1 MLCLIWHPIWDHGE
15 KCPNVYEEKSDQE
28 GLMSRKERYVWVW
41 QWKSKWTW
49 KFDLVC
55 QIREQLR
62 CERPLTISLTWKPTI
77 SILTKKKNR
86 KWVSCVTKII
96 SFKGQWGPW
105 YVQSNKSMLKNL
117 QSRTIVLPTPASCT
131 FAKKECN
138 VSHPVCQ
145 IYFPSEFDKRCF
157 CAAFPAH
164 VVDLAANSIGN
175 PELCRSFCFKR
186 NPAP

>member
-1 MLCLIWHPIWDHGE
+1 MLYLPHLTCWHHGQ
-15 KCPNVYEEKSDQE
+15 KCANGYEEKSDQG

-62 CERPLTISLTWKPTI
+62 CERPLTISLTSKHTI

-105 YVQSNKSMLKNL
+105 YVQSNDNCWKIYKAKLLFYLL
-117 QSRTIVLPTPASCT
+117 QPIVLLRRKNAICHNQYVKYISLQNLT
-131 FAKKECN
+131 KD
-138 VSHPVCQ
+138 VSVQLSQHTSW
-145 IYFPSEFDKRCF
+145 I
-157 CAAFPAH
+157 
-164 VVDLAANSIGN
+164 
-175 PELCRSFCFKR
+175 
-186 NPAP
+186 

>member
-1 MLCLIWHPIWDHGE
+1 MLCHIWHAAPWHQI
-15 KCPNVYEEKSDQE
+15 CPNIYEEKSDQG
-28 GLMSRKERYVWVW
+28 GLMSGKERYVWVW

-62 CERPLTISLTWKPTI
+62 CERALTISLTSKPII
-77 SILTKKKNR
+77 SILTKKKR
-86 KWVSCVTKII
+86 KWVSCVTNKI
-96 SFKGQWGPW
+96 SFKGQWRPF

-131 FAKKECN
+131 FAKKECD
-138 VSHPVCQ
+138 VSHPICQ
-145 IYFPSEFDKRCF
+145 IYFPSEFDKRCL

-175 PELCRSFCFKR
+175 PELCRSFCFKGS
-186 NPAP
+186 PAP